1 MKNWKGAKALVN
13 FKLKK
18 EYQDFDYDLTDM
30 NWKQEVSTFQLMQSK
45 IIHKSP
51 KVSVIIANY
60 NNAPYLDKMMTSL
73 VTQTLGIENIQ
84 VLFID
89 DRSTDNSLDII
100 KPYLNKFPNIELFL
114 LDKNTGGAHGPR
126 NVGLLHAKGE
136 YLVILDS
143 DDWYDIN
150 ALKYMSDLL
159 DKTGDNFLASGVIQS
174 VDGKLS
180 LKSKP
185 YFYDG
190 DFENRSIQ
198 DLPAEF
204 YGWLGP
210 QGLMVRRSLVIENN
224 LHFVNQRVAD
234 DVTFFYEALRLSKKI
249 TQGKALTTYLNR
261 DADNKSLSKAIN
273 RTFMISWLRAL
284 SYINQTFPDDT
295 SKKRFLSRRIEWL
308 IHDFVLKRNIGYK
321 YSKKRL
327 IDFKTNLVFYLG
339 DITFDPS
346 PYFRND
352 FRKTSWQYLEKNDI
366 SGLYRFIF
374 LFSVRWVLNRKL
386 GMKTLMAGTY
396 YYPKLLPVLQQTRL
410 DAYAYT
416 NKHCENGLLV
426 NVYSY
431 KQLKG
436 FEYREVAQPYVSRK
450 SLAYEQLS
458 EHTYCVKIPEELK
471 GRKYYFAVNF
481 DDYSEI
487 GIKGLKKYI

>member
-1 MKNWKGAKALVN
+1 M
-13 FKLKK
+13 
-18 EYQDFDYDLTDM
+18 
-30 NWKQEVSTFQLMQSK
+30 
-45 IIHKSP
+45 
-51 KVSVIIANY
+51 
-60 NNAPYLDKMMTSL
+60 
-73 VTQTLGIENIQ
+73 Q

-100 KPYLNKFPNIELFL
+100 KPYLDKFPNIELYL

-126 NVGLLHAKGE
+126 NVGLLHAKAE
-136 YLVILDS
+136 YIVILDS
-143 DDWYDIN
+143 DDWYELN

-159 DKTGDNFLASGVIQS
+159 DKTGDHFLATGVIQS

-234 DVTFFYEALRLSKKI
+234 DVTFFYEALRFSKTI
-249 TQGKALTTYLNR
+249 TQGKELTTFLNR

-284 SYINQTFPDDT
+284 SYLNQTFPDDT
-295 SKKRFLSRRIEWL
+295 SKERFLSRRIEWL

-327 IDFKTNLVFYLG
+327 IDFKTNLDLYLG

-346 PYFRND
+346 VYFRND
-352 FRKTSWQYLEKNDI
+352 FRKTSWQYLVKNDI
-366 SGLYRFIF
+366 SGLYRFVF

-386 GMKTLMAGTY
+386 GMKTLVAETY
-396 YYPKLLPVLQQTRL
+396 YYPKLLSALPQTRL
-410 DAYAYT
+410 DAYAFT
-416 NKHCENGLLV
+416 NQSSEKSVVIH
-426 NVYSY
+426 VYSY
-431 KQLKG
+431 KKLIG
-436 FEYREVAQPYVSRK
+436 FEYREIKQPYLSRNK
-450 SLAYEQLS
+450 LSYEQIS
-458 EHTYCVKIPEELK
+458 EHTYRVQIPETYEESK
-471 GRKYYFAVNF
+471 HYFAVNF

-487 GIKGLKKYI
+487 GVKGLKKYIKNLKLH